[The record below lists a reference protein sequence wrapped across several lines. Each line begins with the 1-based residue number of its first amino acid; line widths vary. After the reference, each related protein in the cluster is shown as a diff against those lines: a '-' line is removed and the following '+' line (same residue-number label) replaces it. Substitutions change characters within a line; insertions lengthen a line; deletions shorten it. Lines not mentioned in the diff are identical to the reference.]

1 MVQTPDAFYKEG
13 HGCCLPVEV
22 LLQQVIL
29 EVAAMRYMH
38 YFDAKYSYVSLE
50 C

>member
-13 HGCCLPVEV
+13 HGGCLPVEV
-22 LLQQVIL
+22 LLQQTFL

-38 YFDAKYSYVSLE
+38 HFNA
-50 C
+50 